1 MSLMIKSTPAMD
13 PSLPNPF
20 LGGIVPDAWRG
31 AAADVAEIHSDV
43 YAQCLAAVNTVRD
56 QGRSAAVLI
65 HGEQGSGKTHLLA
78 RLQRQLTDTETYP
91 DLEDDW
97 QIFVYLRMRTS
108 SGRIWRKIRTE
119 LVTDLM
125 RPMPDGLTQFD
136 HVLAKQ
142 LAARCD
148 GHADLALWWEHH
160 RQNRMPELVDALH
173 ELATQLNLRDDFT
186 QVIEWFIR
194 GQHRRHVRAYL
205 SGGLVSEEGF
215 RALFGNVDPGHYA
228 PDNEDDA
235 FAAVRALCHLAG
247 PQIPIVFCFDQIEAI
262 EVEDASRK
270 PIWYLASAVSD
281 LTDETAV
288 AVISCVLANFAD
300 NEIRL
305 QDRPRLT
312 SAGET
317 ALQRLDQ
324 RQMRQVIRSRVAAL
338 TATASAAGD
347 DPQWPF
353 GNDDSL
359 FASRLTPRE
368 LLNVAA
374 TRFDE
379 LRGKATSPTS
389 PTPATD
395 QSSLLTTA
403 FESRVEDA
411 IRKQKPEDTDDLVAS
426 TLPNLLPLV
435 EPGWTTEHPIGP
447 HNAQRDIEMVLVG
460 PGGEARVGVALC
472 NQPSMTGL
480 AAQLNRLQK
489 NRQAFGLHKLVL
501 IRDGRLPISPGAVTT
516 RRRLNELTQNDG
528 ALLRPTR
535 EIMAVL
541 DAVRSLIADATCG
554 DLALNGQSVGVTT
567 VRQWLAENLDPVT
580 REWIDAFRSPPRPG
594 WHNDESP
601 DHAEVDAVLDFLSDQ
616 PLAPVDSVANST
628 GVAAARI
635 AELAGIA
642 GDRIGIIHG
651 DPAVVFRV
659 VHSVQPD
666 ANDENHPQSSNL
678 R

>member
-1 MSLMIKSTPAMD
+1 MTKSTPAID
-13 PSLPNPF
+13 SSLPNPF

-43 YAQCLAAVNTVRD
+43 YARCLTAVNTVRRES
-56 QGRSAAVLI
+56 RSAAVLI

-160 RQNRMPELVDALH
+160 RQNRMPQLVDALH
-173 ELATQLNLRDDFT
+173 ELAMELNLRDDFT
-186 QVIEWFIR
+186 QVIQWFIL

-205 SGGLVSEEGF
+205 SGGLVSEDGF
-215 RALFGNVDPGHYA
+215 RLLFGNVDPGHYA

-262 EVEDASRK
+262 EAEDSSRK
-270 PIWYLASAVSD
+270 SIWYLARAVSD
-281 LTDETAV
+281 LTDETSV
-288 AVISCVLANFAD
+288 AVISCVLANFEAD
-300 NEIRL
+300 EIRL

-312 SAGET
+312 SGGQT

-324 RQMRQVIRSRVAAL
+324 RQMRQVIRSRVAAIA
-338 TATASAAGD
+338 ATASASGED
-347 DPQWPF
+347 QRWPF
-353 GNDDSL
+353 GDDDTL
-359 FASRLTPRE
+359 FTSRLTPRE

-374 TRFDE
+374 TRFDQ
-379 LRGKATSPTS
+379 LRGKATSPT
-389 PTPATD
+389 PPTD

-411 IRKQKPEDTDDLVAS
+411 IRNQKPEDTDDLVAS

-435 EPGWTTEHPIGP
+435 EPGWTTQYPVGP
-447 HNAQRDIEMVLVG
+447 HNARRDIEMVLVG

-501 IRDGRLPISPGAVTT
+501 IRDGRLPISPGAVAT
-516 RRRLNELTQNDG
+516 RRRLTELTQNDG
-528 ALLRPTR
+528 VLLRPTR

-567 VRQWLAENLDPVT
+567 VRQWLSENLDPFT

-594 WHNDESP
+594 WQNDESP
-601 DHAEVDAVLDFLSDQ
+601 DHAEVDAVLDFLTTE
-616 PLAPVDSVANST
+616 PLAPVELVAKST
-628 GVAAARI
+628 GVAPARI
-635 AELAGIA
+635 AELAGVA
-642 GDRIGIIHG
+642 ADRIGIIHG

-659 VHSVQPD
+659 VHSVEPHAD
-666 ANDENHPQSSNL
+666 DENQSPQTSNL

>member
-1 MSLMIKSTPAMD
+1 MTKSNPAID

-43 YAQCLAAVNTVRD
+43 YAQCLAAVKTVRSES
-56 QGRSAAVLI
+56 RSAAVLI

-97 QIFVYLRMRTS
+97 QIFVYLRMRTA

-142 LAARCD
+142 LATRCD

-160 RQNRMPELVDALH
+160 RQNRMPELIDALH
-173 ELATQLNLRDDFT
+173 DLAMQLNLRDDFT
-186 QVIEWFIR
+186 QVIEAFIR

-215 RALFGNVDPGHYA
+215 RLLFGNVDPNHYA

-235 FAAVRALCHLAG
+235 FAAVRALCQVAG

-262 EVEDASRK
+262 ETEDPSRK
-270 PIWYLASAVSD
+270 PIWYLARAVSD
-281 LTDETAV
+281 LTDETTV

-300 NEIRL
+300 DEIRR

-312 SAGET
+312 SAGQT

-324 RQMRQVIRSRVAAL
+324 HQMRQVIRSRVAAI
-338 TATASAAGD
+338 TATAAAAGGDDRWPFGD
-347 DPQWPF
+347 DPT
-353 GNDDSL
+353 L
-359 FASRLTPRE
+359 FSSRLTPRE
-368 LLNVAA
+368 LLQVAA
-374 TRFDE
+374 TRFDA
-379 LRGKATSPTS
+379 LRGKATSA
-389 PTPATD
+389 TPLD
-395 QSSLLTTA
+395 NQSSLLATA
-403 FESRVEDA
+403 LESRVEDA
-411 IRKQKPEDTDDLVAS
+411 LRNQKPEDTDDLIAA

-435 EPGWTTEHPIGP
+435 EPGWTTEHPVGP
-447 HNAQRDIEMVLVG
+447 HNARRDIEMVLVG

-501 IRDGRLPISPGAVTT
+501 IRDGRLPISPGAVAT

-528 ALLRPTR
+528 VLLRPTR

-554 DLALNGQSVGVTT
+554 DLSLGGHSVGATT
-567 VRQWLAENLDPVT
+567 VRQWLAENLDGVT

-594 WHNDESP
+594 WQNDAP
-601 DHAEVDAVLDFLSDQ
+601 DDHAEVDAVLDFLASQ
-616 PLAPVDSVANST
+616 PLAPVDAVAEST
-628 GVAAARI
+628 GVAPAKISA
-635 AELAGIA
+635 LAGVA
-642 GDRIGIIHG
+642 ADRIGIIHG

-659 VHSVQPD
+659 VDSATTAAD
-666 ANDENHPQSSNL
+666 AENLPPQSSNS